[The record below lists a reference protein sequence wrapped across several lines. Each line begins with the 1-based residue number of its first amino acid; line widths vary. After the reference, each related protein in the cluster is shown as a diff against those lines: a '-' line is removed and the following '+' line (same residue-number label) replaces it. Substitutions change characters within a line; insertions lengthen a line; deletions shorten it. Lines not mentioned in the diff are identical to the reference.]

1 MESVVCLRCL
11 TISYTGTYHTMDAGQ
26 NRGVGGGWRN
36 FVGGFR
42 GGAIFAFEVFGGI
55 RVSLVVFEVD
65 GALKFG

>member
-1 MESVVCLRCL
+1 MEYVVCSTCL
-11 TISYTGTYHTMDAGQ
+11 TIASTKPHQTVEAGW

-65 GALKFG
+65 RALKFG